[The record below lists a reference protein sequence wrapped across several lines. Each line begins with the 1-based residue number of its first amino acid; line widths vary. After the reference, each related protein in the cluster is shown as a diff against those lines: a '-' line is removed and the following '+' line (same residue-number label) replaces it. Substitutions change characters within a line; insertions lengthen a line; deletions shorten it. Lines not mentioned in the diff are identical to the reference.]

1 MALKFVTG
9 IEATSVSLSSYL
21 DLAKNELRNP
31 QIHNLTTTQIN
42 GISSPATGQIAY
54 DTTIGQF
61 KHYDGSNWLPTGIPG
76 DNTTIEI
83 SGTTLRVK
91 DAGISAAKLAS
102 NAVTTVKIND
112 GAVTTAKLGAD
123 AVTGAKIADDAV
135 DTEHLAAGAVDAA
148 AIAANVVGAAKLNV
162 SGTGTSGQALT
173 SDGDGSFSWTTVSTT
188 DNDVNVGNL
197 ISRLSEIATSF
208 NIGADPSAQATFAGK
223 VIVSGDLQVDGT
235 TTTVNSTV
243 MTVDDPILTLGGDT
257 APTADDNKDRGVEF
271 RYFQTS
277 AKIGFFGMDE
287 TDNTFKFI
295 PDATNTS
302 EVFSGALGNAKFAE
316 VDMNT
321 LSLGGTT
328 TSVTATELDILS
340 NATVTTAELNKLDG
354 LTASTTELN
363 KVDGLTATTTELN
376 LLDGVTATTAE
387 LNILDGVTATA
398 SELNTMDGITA
409 TTAELNK
416 MDGVTATTT
425 EINYLDGV
433 SSAIQTQIDAKAN
446 RYKGTVT
453 VNSNT
458 ATIAEATH
466 GISYPANIQVYDTAG
481 RLVMIDIR
489 QSPSGDNDITIN
501 GEDGDY
507 DFIIIGQPA

>member
-1 MALKFVTG
+1 MKVTREELKEIIRTCDVDADLNHLDVSG
-9 IEATSVSLSSYL
+9 ITDMEGMFEDS
-21 DLAKNELRNP
+21 KF
-31 QIHNLTTTQIN
+31 N
-42 GISSPATGQIAY
+42 GYI
-54 DTTIGQF
+54 
-61 KHYDGSNWLPTGIPG
+61 SNW
-76 DNTTIEI
+76 DVRSVRYMRSI
-83 SGTTLRVK
+83 SGVDTWHFTNGYVGNMK
-91 DAGISAAKLAS
+91 
-102 NAVTTVKIND
+102 
-112 GAVTTAKLGAD
+112 GAD
-123 AVTGAKIADDAV
+123 GYI
-135 DTEHLAAGAVDAA
+135 
-148 AIAANVVGAAKLNV
+148 
-162 SGTGTSGQALT
+162 
-173 SDGDGSFSWTTVSTT
+173 W
-188 DNDVNVGNL
+188 
-197 ISRLSEIATSF
+197 
-208 NIGADPSAQATFAGK
+208 
-223 VIVSGDLQVDGT
+223 
-235 TTTVNSTV
+235 
-243 MTVDDPILTLGGDT
+243 
-257 APTADDNKDRGVEF
+257 NKDRGVEF